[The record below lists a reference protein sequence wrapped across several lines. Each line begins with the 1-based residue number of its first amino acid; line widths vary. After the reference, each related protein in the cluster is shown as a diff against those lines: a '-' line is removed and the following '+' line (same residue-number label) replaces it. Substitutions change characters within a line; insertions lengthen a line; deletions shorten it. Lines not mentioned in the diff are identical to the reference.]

1 MSEMK
6 SNKIKYFLELVF
18 IIIIFLIVS
27 YLVQSNL
34 DFFESFFVNKP
45 LALLGYILFVQL
57 AIVFAPLSATPLI
70 PLMTNL
76 FGPFY
81 TSLVNIF
88 AWTLGSIIVF
98 FISRKWGVL
107 LVKKLIPLKELYKLE
122 NKMPK
127 EDQFWTMVFL
137 RMILPVDILSYAL
150 GIFSNVKFGPYV
162 ASTLLGKIPLIF
174 LLSYFGYMSFIPQ
187 LISLLSFG
195 ILILIILIFRRMR
208 K

>member
-1 MSEMK
+1 
-6 SNKIKYFLELVF
+6 
-18 IIIIFLIVS
+18 
-27 YLVQSNL
+27 
-34 DFFESFFVNKP
+34 
-45 LALLGYILFVQL
+45 
-57 AIVFAPLSATPLI
+57 
-70 PLMTNL
+70 
-76 FGPFY
+76 
-81 TSLVNIF
+81 
-88 AWTLGSIIVF
+88 
-98 FISRKWGVL
+98 
-107 LVKKLIPLKELYKLE
+107 
-122 NKMPK
+122 MPK